1 MIILAKNLNNI
12 ERNMSFTKLSGID
25 INPKQPIKLS
35 IAKLD
40 KTETYPKNEKIPEDA
55 LYRY

>member
-1 MIILAKNLNNI
+1 
-12 ERNMSFTKLSGID
+12 MSFTKLSWID

-35 IAKLD
+35 IAKLI
-40 KTETYPKNEKIPEDA
+40 KTETYPKNEKIPEDT